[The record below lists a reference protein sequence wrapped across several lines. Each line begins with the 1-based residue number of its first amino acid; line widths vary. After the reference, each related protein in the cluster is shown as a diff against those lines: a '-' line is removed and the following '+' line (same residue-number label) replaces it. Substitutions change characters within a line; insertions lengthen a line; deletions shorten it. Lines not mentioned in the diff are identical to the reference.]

1 MVKPRV
7 ISEDI
12 AAHHARN
19 AKLMKNIVDHGAS
32 LERERTI
39 DCFFHTV
46 SEDAAIALSAVL
58 QSHGICDLSISH
70 ADEAGSHPWTVQGSV
85 TSSVSH
91 FTSEAQV
98 ERFVRLAAEHD
109 ALFGGWGTSLDGAT
123 PTI

>member
-19 AKLMKNIVDHGAS
+19 AKLVENISGHGAS
-32 LERERTI
+32 LERERPI
-39 DCFFHTV
+39 DCFFHTA
-46 SEDAAIALSAVL
+46 SEDAAITLSAVL
-58 QSHGICDLSISH
+58 QSHGIRDLSISH
-70 ADEAGSHPWTVQGSV
+70 SDGAGSHPWTVQGSV

-109 ALFGGWGTSLDGAT
+109 ALFDGWGTSLDECT

>member
-7 ISEDI
+7 IAEDI
-12 AAHHARN
+12 AAHHERN
-19 AKLMKNIVDHGAS
+19 AQLVESIAGHGAS
-32 LERERTI
+32 LHRERAI
-39 DCFFHTV
+39 DCFFHTA

-70 ADEAGSHPWTVQGSV
+70 SDEAGSHPWTVQGSV
-85 TSSVSH
+85 TSSVSR
-91 FTSEAQV
+91 FTSQSEV

-109 ALFGGWGTSLDGAT
+109 ALFDGWGTSLDECT

>member
-19 AKLMKNIVDHGAS
+19 VKLVENISTHGAS

-39 DCFFHTV
+39 DCFFHTA

-58 QSHGICDLSISH
+58 QSHGICNISISQ
-70 ADEAGSHPWTVQGSV
+70 ADDAGSHPWTIQGAL

-91 FTSEAQV
+91 FTSEEQV
-98 ERFVRLAAEHD
+98 ERFVRVAAEHA
-109 ALFGGWGTSLDGAT
+109 ALFDGWGTSLDECA